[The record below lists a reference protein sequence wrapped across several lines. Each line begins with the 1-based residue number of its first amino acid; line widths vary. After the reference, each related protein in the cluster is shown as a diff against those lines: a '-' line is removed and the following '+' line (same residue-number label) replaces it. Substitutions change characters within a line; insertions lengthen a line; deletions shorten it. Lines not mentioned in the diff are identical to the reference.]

1 MFEKAMVDGNERINI
16 QYIGIGLF
24 PTEVHHF
31 PRVDVA
37 LPGIA
42 IHDPYFI
49 KKEFICG
56 MIGIF

>member
-1 MFEKAMVDGNERINI
+1 MVDGNERINI

-49 KKEFICG
+49 KKELICG